1 VTETAALRHVKYEV
15 HDDIAVLRMN
25 TPNEKLNAISREF
38 FFDILAAYREALAN
52 DKVKA
57 MVAISAKPGCFIAGA
72 DIKMLSSMSSGTATT
87 EEISGELNEFQD
99 LAQEIRTGKKPIV
112 AAIHGACLGGG
123 LEVAM
128 TCHYRVATKHK
139 KTILGLPEV
148 MLGLL
153 PGAGG
158 TQITPRMIGLPAALD
173 MMLTGKNIRADKAKK
188 MGLVDQVIQPLGPG
202 TKSAEA
208 RTMDYLE
215 EVAIETARGLANGT
229 VKRQEQSKY
238 SFKGMQYWLT
248 TDFKYG
254 RQYVLNEARKRVMK
268 MTSGNYPAPLKILEV
283 VATGLDKGMEK
294 GRNAEVQGFSTLL
307 KTPESKSLIGLFFG
321 QRECQKNHYGDP
333 QRQVKTVGILGAGLM
348 GAGIAEVSI
357 DKAGYDVL
365 MKDTTEQGLTRGQDQ
380 IYKNL
385 SGKVKRKQ
393 ISGYERDQL
402 LSKCTA
408 QLDYKGFEESDIVIE
423 AVFEDLAVK
432 HKVLQDLEQHIPSH
446 CVVASNTSA
455 LPITKVAEA
464 SKRPENIV
472 GMHYF
477 SPVEKMPLLEII
489 VTEKTSKDA
498 TAVAVSTGLKQ
509 GKTVIVVKDGPGFYT
524 TRVLGPMMAEQVRL
538 LQEGMSPK
546 DLDKMSKKIGFPIG
560 LATLADE
567 VGLDVAGHVS
577 EFVGKEFGARFGGA
591 DIRVIKDMVSNG
603 MLGRKSGKGIFVY
616 SGSKSKDRE
625 INKDA
630 EEILKKYSIVPKQE
644 HSLEN
649 VRMRLLSRLVNE
661 AIFCLQEGIL
671 NSPVDGDIGG
681 VFGIGFPPFLGGTCL
696 FG

>member
-1 VTETAALRHVKYEV
+1 
-15 HDDIAVLRMN
+15 
-25 TPNEKLNAISREF
+25 LNF
-38 FFDILAAYREALAN
+38 
-52 DKVKA
+52 
-57 MVAISAKPGCFIAGA
+57 
-72 DIKMLSSMSSGTATT
+72 
-87 EEISGELNEFQD
+87 
-99 LAQEIRTGKKPIV
+99 AQ
-112 AAIHGACLGGG
+112 
-123 LEVAM
+123 
-128 TCHYRVATKHK
+128 
-139 KTILGLPEV
+139 
-148 MLGLL
+148 
-153 PGAGG
+153 
-158 TQITPRMIGLPAALD
+158 
-173 MMLTGKNIRADKAKK
+173 
-188 MGLVDQVIQPLGPG
+188 
-202 TKSAEA
+202 
-208 RTMDYLE
+208 
-215 EVAIETARGLANGT
+215 
-229 VKRQEQSKY
+229 
-238 SFKGMQYWLT
+238 
-248 TDFKYG
+248 
-254 RQYVLNEARKRVMK
+254 
-268 MTSGNYPAPLKILEV
+268 
-283 VATGLDKGMEK
+283 
-294 GRNAEVQGFSTLL
+294 
-307 KTPESKSLIGLFFG
+307 
-321 QRECQKNHYGDP
+321 
-333 QRQVKTVGILGAGLM
+333 
-348 GAGIAEVSI
+348 VSI

-567 VGLDVAGHVS
+567 V
-577 EFVGKEFGARFGGA
+577 
-591 DIRVIKDMVSNG
+591 
-603 MLGRKSGKGIFVY
+603 
-616 SGSKSKDRE
+616 SKS
-625 INKDA
+625 
-630 EEILKKYSIVPKQE
+630 Y
-644 HSLEN
+644 
-649 VRMRLLSRLVNE
+649 
-661 AIFCLQEGIL
+661 
-671 NSPVDGDIGG
+671 
-681 VFGIGFPPFLGGTCL
+681 
-696 FG
+696 